1 MILSSRYRWLQGK
14 QLLLV
19 KIRAPYLFHS
29 ASYLEDFC
37 VETHEIRPQRLLASP
52 FSIITQKWALPRKA
66 LIACAVTGLL
76 MNQKSFY

>member
-1 MILSSRYRWLQGK
+1 MILLSRYRWLQGK

-19 KIRAPYLFHS
+19 EIRAPYLFHS
-29 ASYLEDFC
+29 ASYLEGFF
-37 VETHEIRPQRLLASP
+37 ETHEIRPQRLLASP